1 MSLYFISLHSLTLIL
16 YLISLKSGNILVQFN
31 SKGVP
36 RLVFLDAGIVYSSK
50 NEESHKILSDICFA
64 LMEKDGYTAGKLM
77 ISNQKRS
84 SGEDAEAFCVG
95 VQQIIDESEE
105 HLYFEHIGEYV
116 GRICNLARV
125 HSVKLDPSY
134 FQIAMALKVMEGVA
148 LSLNEDL
155 ELVSKCIPLI
165 IEARLRKS
173 IGLKGFPSPPEWTD
187 SSFMAYLRSIESFY
201 TLQYNI
207 DRCGID
213 TASYT

>member
-1 MSLYFISLHSLTLIL
+1 M
-16 YLISLKSGNILVQFN
+16 QFN
-31 SKGVP
+31 AKGDP

-50 NEESHKILSDICFA
+50 TEEAYKNLVEICFA
-64 LMEKDGYTAGKLM
+64 LMKHDGYTAGKLM
-77 ISNQKRS
+77 ICNSKRATGDS
-84 SGEDAEAFCVG
+84 EAFCVG

-116 GRICNLARV
+116 QRICTLARV

-165 IEARLRKS
+165 VKAKALRA
-173 IGLKGFPSPPEWTD
+173 IGITKFPSPDEH
-187 SSFMAYLRSIESFY
+187 
-201 TLQYNI
+201 
-207 DRCGID
+207 
-213 TASYT
+213 

>member
-1 MSLYFISLHSLTLIL
+1 M
-16 YLISLKSGNILVQFN
+16 QFN
-31 SKGVP
+31 AKGDP

-50 NEESHKILSDICFA
+50 TAEAHNTLSEICFA
-64 LMEKDGYTAGKLM
+64 LMKHDGYTAGKLM

-84 SGEDAEAFCVG
+84 KVEDAEAFCVG

-148 LSLNEDL
+148 LSLNGDL

-165 IEARLRKS
+165 IEAKASRLMGIK
-173 IGLKGFPSPPEWTD
+173 KFPSPGN
-187 SSFMAYLRSIESFY
+187 Y
-201 TLQYNI
+201 
-207 DRCGID
+207 
-213 TASYT
+213 